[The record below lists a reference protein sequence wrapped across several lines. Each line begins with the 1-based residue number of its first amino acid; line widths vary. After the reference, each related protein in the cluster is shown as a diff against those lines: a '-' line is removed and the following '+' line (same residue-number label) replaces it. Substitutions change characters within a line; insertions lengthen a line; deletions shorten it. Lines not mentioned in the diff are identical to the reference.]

1 MIMMVPSILSML
13 LIKEQAMP
21 TFQMQYVQE
30 CTHTAHLH
38 TYITYFLNSQEES
51 SSSNSK
57 CTLKVQ
63 EFALLSCGRQTERCL
78 NFVKKCINLSR
89 FLNHTSRHFQ
99 FPNQSLFAWIR
110 IVTGTYLKLNYCPQY
125 WLFSVEEMGFQSL
138 RATMKA
144 VTLVCFR
151 KPNLLFMHACRFL
164 PEGLFVARS
173 SQHFLRIMPQ

>member
-1 MIMMVPSILSML
+1 MILTVPSILSMQ

-30 CTHTAHLH
+30 CTHTTHLH

-63 EFALLSCGRQTERCL
+63 EFALLSCGRQTGRCL

-89 FLNHTSRHFQ
+89 FLNHTSRHF
-99 FPNQSLFAWIR
+99 LFFFFFFFFWPVSSTDNTCQYICVAILSSF
-110 IVTGTYLKLNYCPQY
+110 TAFFLFFFKLNIFIY
-125 WLFSVEEMGFQSL
+125 LFIFL
-138 RATMKA
+138 I
-144 VTLVCFR
+144 FFFF
-151 KPNLLFMHACRFL
+151 NLFFYFL
-164 PEGLFVARS
+164 Y
-173 SQHFLRIMPQ
+173 